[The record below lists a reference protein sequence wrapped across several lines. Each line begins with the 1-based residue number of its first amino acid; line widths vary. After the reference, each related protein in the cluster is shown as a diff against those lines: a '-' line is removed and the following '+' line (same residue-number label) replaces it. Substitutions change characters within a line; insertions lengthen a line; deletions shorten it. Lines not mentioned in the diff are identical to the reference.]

1 MCLYA
6 MLLLLLLPG
15 IKCCLL
21 IKMSS
26 WQRICREEGFFCP
39 LPCQGNRMVVSYPRE
54 IFDHPAGA
62 SSVGS
67 AVCERGTVTQLWQP
81 SGTGDG

>member
-1 MCLYA
+1 MA
-6 MLLLLLLPG
+6 
-15 IKCCLL
+15 
-21 IKMSS
+21 
-26 WQRICREEGFFCP
+26 
-39 LPCQGNRMVVSYPRE
+39 VSYPAA

-67 AVCERGTVTQLWQP
+67 AVYERGTVTQLWQP